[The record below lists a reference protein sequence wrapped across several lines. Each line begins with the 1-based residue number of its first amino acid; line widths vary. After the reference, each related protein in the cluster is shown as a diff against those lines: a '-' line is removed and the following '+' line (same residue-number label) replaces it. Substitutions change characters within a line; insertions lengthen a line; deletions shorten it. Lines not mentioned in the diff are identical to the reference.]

1 MCLICV
7 EWEKG
12 KLTFTEAMRNLGEMS
27 TALEPEHVEEVKKM
41 LIDDLRNEYEDL
53 QDEIQDEGYDPTDD
67 DEDEGYDPTDDTAT
81 D

>member
-27 TALEPEHVEEVKKM
+27 RAMDPEHVEEVKKM
-41 LIDDLRNEYEDL
+41 LIEHISKEYEALRSD
-53 QDEIQDEGYDPTDD
+53 IQEGGYDHTDEEN
-67 DEDEGYDPTDDTAT
+67 EDYDPSDDTAS

>member
-12 KLTFTEAMRNLGEMS
+12 KLTFTEAMRNLGEMGR
-27 TALEPEHVEEVKKM
+27 AMDPEHVEDVKKM
-41 LIDDLRNEYEDL
+41 LVDHISKEYEDL
-53 QDEIQDEGYDPTDD
+53 RDELHTHGYDPTDD
-67 DEDEGYDPTDDTAT
+67 ENEDYDPSDETAS